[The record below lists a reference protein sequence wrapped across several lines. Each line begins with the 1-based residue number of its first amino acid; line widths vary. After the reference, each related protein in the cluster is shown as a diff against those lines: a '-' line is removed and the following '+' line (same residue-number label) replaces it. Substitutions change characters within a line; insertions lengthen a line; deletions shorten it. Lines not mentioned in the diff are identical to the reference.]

1 MTTITTLNPGRATSV
16 ARPGQRQARRRRL
29 FVIYGMLAPAVLG
42 IVIFFVYPLIASVYY
57 SFTSYNLLSD
67 PVWVGL
73 RNYQYLFTEDPN
85 VGTAALNT
93 LWFVIIMV
101 PVKLAFAFAVAGLLA
116 RARRSNGV
124 WRTLY
129 YLPALVPPVAS
140 VVAFVFLFNPGTGP
154 INLILGW
161 LGVHPGPLWFNDPN
175 LSKPSLLIL
184 SMWVMGD
191 IMIIFLAGLLDVP
204 RELYEASSL
213 DGANGA
219 QKLRY
224 VTFPAMV
231 PVLVF
236 ALVTGVIAALQY
248 FTEASVASATASGE
262 ATVGGGGSLVA
273 GYPDQSL
280 LTYTQ
285 WLYER
290 GFEDFQL
297 GYASA
302 LAVLLFIVASIFL
315 VVLLRKV
322 RAFMPEEATV

>member
-1 MTTITTLNPGRATSV
+1 MTTTTLNPGRATSV

-42 IVIFFVYPLIASVYY
+42 IVTFFVYPLIASVYY

-219 QKLRY
+219 EKLRY
-224 VTFPAMV
+224 VTLPAMV

-248 FTEASVASATASGE
+248 
-262 ATVGGGGSLVA
+262 
-273 GYPDQSL
+273 
-280 LTYTQ
+280 
-285 WLYER
+285 
-290 GFEDFQL
+290 
-297 GYASA
+297 
-302 LAVLLFIVASIFL
+302 
-315 VVLLRKV
+315 
-322 RAFMPEEATV
+322 

>member
-1 MTTITTLNPGRATSV
+1 
-16 ARPGQRQARRRRL
+16 
-29 FVIYGMLAPAVLG
+29 
-42 IVIFFVYPLIASVYY
+42 
-57 SFTSYNLLSD
+57 
-67 PVWVGL
+67 
-73 RNYQYLFTEDPN
+73 
-85 VGTAALNT
+85 
-93 LWFVIIMV
+93 
-101 PVKLAFAFAVAGLLA
+101 
-116 RARRSNGV
+116 
-124 WRTLY
+124 
-129 YLPALVPPVAS
+129 
-140 VVAFVFLFNPGTGP
+140 
-154 INLILGW
+154 
-161 LGVHPGPLWFNDPN
+161 
-175 LSKPSLLIL
+175 
-184 SMWVMGD
+184 
-191 IMIIFLAGLLDVP
+191 
-204 RELYEASSL
+204 
-213 DGANGA
+213 
-219 QKLRY
+219 
-224 VTFPAMV
+224 MV